1 MTMRIDVDGALEVAN
16 SIQVLAREVSNL
28 DEAFSRIGED
38 IADRARARAP
48 KLSGLLASTIQ
59 ATNARNNEVTI
70 SAGNGLEY
78 AGVQEFG
85 WPQHNI
91 EPHNY
96 MYGSINF
103 SSALEEVDGEIDNV
117 IRRLDL
123 N

>member
-1 MTMRIDVDGALEVAN
+1 MTMRIDVDGIHAVSE
-16 SIQVLAREVSNL
+16 SIDVLAREVSNL
-28 DEAFSRIGED
+28 DDALGRIGED
-38 IADRARARAP
+38 IASRARARAP

-85 WPQHNI
+85 WAQHNI